1 MYIGIAEGQLIFK
14 YQIAR
19 GYPRGL
25 PMKAEN
31 TMDTRLLKNRAA
43 TSLLPSRRSIKDMLT
58 RRSVRKAKNPLSG
71 GVQSFLTGCKKMN
84 QIYFDCCSII
94 F

>member
-31 TMDTRLLKNRAA
+31 YCGCRAA
-43 TSLLPSRRSIKDMLT
+43 R
-58 RRSVRKAKNPLSG
+58 
-71 GVQSFLTGCKKMN
+71 
-84 QIYFDCCSII
+84 
-94 F
+94 